1 MKAMIFAAGL
11 GSRLKPITDTRPKAL
26 VTVGGKTML
35 EHIILKLKAAG
46 FDEIVINVHHFSNQ
60 ILAFLEANQNFGVN
74 IQISD
79 ETDCLLDTGGGL
91 EKAYHLLYHPENMFT
106 QKGETPYE
114 LIFENLNKGMDEEE
128 IIEKTLGVMRK
139 ECYLLHNVDILSNC
153 DFESLMYYHQHSP
166 NINATLLVSQRK
178 TSRYLL
184 FNDDNLLCGWVNKDT
199 METKPAEAG
208 RTQLIATTANLYFTL
223 CMLDEQYAIANET
236 ASAWREA
243 VDAIRAMK
251 DAGMATEAAVAQNEA
266 AYYSVETSVKQ
277 LAQSISETENS
288 LCSLLAQTPHKIERG
303 SLESQRMPADLL
315 IGVPVQLLSRRPDVR
330 SAEYSLMSAY
340 YATAEARSALYPQIT
355 LSGTAGWTNSAGS
368 QIVNP
373 GKLLLS
379 AAGQL
384 LQPIFQAGANRARV
398 KIAKAQQQEAML
410 AYEQTILNAG
420 QEVNDALT
428 ACQTARESATLYD
441 QQVASLRRA
450 VESTELLMQ
459 HGSTTYLEVLTAR
472 QSLLSAQL
480 QQVANRFTELQS
492 VVTLYHA
499 LGGGRETETA
509 Q

>member
-1 MKAMIFAAGL
+1 MFICHKHAITHIFISEALKLLFGIQWLWHKICHIIFACRSIVNNKRNKLTSSLLSSSRKTVVRYIVKLSGELHSVSKSPKYLICFITLIYQVNELYYIILVICAFLQDPSFTLAPQGGVSSFDNSKGTWTYNL
-11 GSRLKPITDTRPKAL
+11 PVTASWEIDIFSRLRNGKLRNKAL
-26 VTVGGKTML
+26 YYQ
-35 EHIILKLKAAG
+35 
-46 FDEIVINVHHFSNQ
+46 S
-60 ILAFLEANQNFGVN
+60 
-74 IQISD
+74 
-79 ETDCLLDTGGGL
+79 
-91 EKAYHLLYHPENMFT
+91 
-106 QKGETPYE
+106 
-114 LIFENLNKGMDEEE
+114 
-128 IIEKTLGVMRK
+128 IEYRQAV
-139 ECYLLHNVDILSNC
+139 
-153 DFESLMYYHQHSP
+153 
-166 NINATLLVSQRK
+166 
-178 TSRYLL
+178 
-184 FNDDNLLCGWVNKDT
+184 
-199 METKPAEAG
+199 

-330 SAEYSLMSAY
+330 RAEYSLMSAY

>member
-1 MKAMIFAAGL
+1 ML
-11 GSRLKPITDTRPKAL
+11 RPKHVRRSIRRL
-26 VTVGGKTML
+26 
-35 EHIILKLKAAG
+35 
-46 FDEIVINVHHFSNQ
+46 
-60 ILAFLEANQNFGVN
+60 
-74 IQISD
+74 
-79 ETDCLLDTGGGL
+79 
-91 EKAYHLLYHPENMFT
+91 
-106 QKGETPYE
+106 
-114 LIFENLNKGMDEEE
+114 
-128 IIEKTLGVMRK
+128 R
-139 ECYLLHNVDILSNC
+139 
-153 DFESLMYYHQHSP
+153 
-166 NINATLLVSQRK
+166 
-178 TSRYLL
+178 SR
-184 FNDDNLLCGWVNKDT
+184 
-199 METKPAEAG
+199 
-208 RTQLIATTANLYFTL
+208 
-223 CMLDEQYAIANET
+223 
-236 ASAWREA
+236 
-243 VDAIRAMK
+243 
-251 DAGMATEAAVAQNEA
+251 
-266 AYYSVETSVKQ
+266 
-277 LAQSISETENS
+277 
-288 LCSLLAQTPHKIERG
+288 
-303 SLESQRMPADLL
+303 
-315 IGVPVQLLSRRPDVR
+315 
-330 SAEYSLMSAY
+330 
-340 YATAEARSALYPQIT
+340 
-355 LSGTAGWTNSAGS
+355 GTAGWTNSAGS

-428 ACQTARESATLYD
+428 ACQTARESAALYD

>member
-1 MKAMIFAAGL
+1 M
-11 GSRLKPITDTRPKAL
+11 
-26 VTVGGKTML
+26 V
-35 EHIILKLKAAG
+35 
-46 FDEIVINVHHFSNQ
+46 
-60 ILAFLEANQNFGVN
+60 FLYR
-74 IQISD
+74 
-79 ETDCLLDTGGGL
+79 L
-91 EKAYHLLYHPENMFT
+91 EKASGRVHALALLCAARSALHLLAEEARHGLRKLALRLAGGAVAVRGHEQHAAEHVPL
-106 QKGETPYE
+106 GEDGRGDGDGIA
-114 LIFENLNKGMDEEE
+114 LV
-128 IIEKTLGVMRK
+128 GVDDR
-139 ECYLLHNVDILSNC
+139 
-153 DFESLMYYHQHSP
+153 
-166 NINATLLVSQRK
+166 QR
-178 TSRYLL
+178 
-184 FNDDNLLCGWVNKDT
+184 
-199 METKPAEAG
+199 
-208 RTQLIATTANLYFTL
+208 
-223 CMLDEQYAIANET
+223 
-236 ASAWREA
+236 
-243 VDAIRAMK
+243 
-251 DAGMATEAAVAQNEA
+251 AAVGCVLA
-266 AYYSVETSVKQ
+266 ACAHDFFKLTADASVKQ

-330 SAEYSLMSAY
+330 RAEYSLMSAY

-428 ACQTARESATLYD
+428 ACQTARESAALYD

-459 HGSTTYLEVLTAR
+459 QGSTTYLEVLTAR